1 MAGRPKKPGRIR
13 KQFLFRLGHSE
24 RDMLVARFI
33 AQSPNA
39 SEAIKNLIAD
49 YMEGRVLDAG
59 GVVEIVQQVLEN
71 APRGSGAPPQ
81 TAGPAGKDGQLDPD
95 DPYVQLLKNAL
106 PR

>member
-1 MAGRPKKPGRIR
+1 MAGRPKKQGRIR
-13 KQFLFRLGHSE
+13 TRFHLRLGTSE

-59 GVVEIVQQVLEN
+59 GVVQIVQAVLEN
-71 APRGSGAPPQ
+71 APLAAAAPLS
-81 TAGPAGKDGQLDPD
+81 TS
-95 DPYVQLLKNAL
+95 VI
-106 PR
+106 R

>member
-1 MAGRPKKPGRIR
+1 
-13 KQFLFRLGHSE
+13 
-24 RDMLVARFI
+24 MLVARFI

-59 GVVEIVQQVLEN
+59 GVVQIVQAVLEN
-71 APRGSGAPPQ
+71 APLAAAAPPQ
-81 TAGPAGKDGQLDPD
+81 MAGPAGKDGQLDPN

-106 PR
+106 R